1 MMADCTR
8 REFFGLVGGL
18 ASTALYRPLPPS
30 AAQDSLPGTG
40 PSGKLWDPS
49 RAGRPLPPVT
59 ARDNDA
65 AIQAIEK
72 QLKCTCGCNQDVY
85 TCRTT
90 DFNCTTSPAMHQ
102 RVLQL
107 ADRGKTAQAII
118 DQFVRENGV
127 QILMAPPKRGFNLAG
142 YFLPSALIL
151 AAAAVL
157 VLALRRWARAAAAT
171 PATPAASAT
180 PAPPASP
187 AALNATAAELDRL
200 RRELDRLPG

>member
-107 ADRGKTAQAII
+107 ADRGKTAQGII

-171 PATPAASAT
+171 PAP
-180 PAPPASP
+180 PAPPATPASP
-187 AALNATAAELDRL
+187 AALDATAAELEQL

>member
-107 ADRGKTAQAII
+107 ADRGKTAQRII

-157 VLALRRWARAAAAT
+157 VLVLRRWARAAAAT
-171 PATPAASAT
+171 PATSAPA
-180 PAPPASP
+180 ASP
-187 AALNATAAELDRL
+187 AALDATAAELERL

>member
-1 MMADCTR
+1 MADCTR

-107 ADRGKTAQAII
+107 ADRGKTAQGII

-171 PATPAASAT
+171 PATPAT
-180 PAPPASP
+180 PAALAAPASP
-187 AALNATAAELDRL
+187 AALDATAAELERL

>member
-107 ADRGKTAQAII
+107 ADRGKTAQGII

-171 PATPAASAT
+171 PATPAT
-180 PAPPASP
+180 PAALAAPASP
-187 AALNATAAELDRL
+187 AALDATAAELERL

>member
-90 DFNCTTSPAMHQ
+90 DFSCTTSPAMHQ

-107 ADRGKTAQAII
+107 GDRGKTAQGII

-187 AALNATAAELDRL
+187 AALNATAAELERL